1 MSRSISFPFRP
12 SGRGG
17 LPLTDETDVGGPL
30 RQAIV
35 ISLIGG
41 DTRHPWD
48 RAAELVAPG
57 GIYRTDREPDSAR
70 TIDKRFD
77 GLRRQGRARL
87 VDRPRVVS
95 ANGRKTVAFEY
106 VNLETGETVPFGPRA

>member
-1 MSRSISFPFRP
+1 MSRSIAFPFRP

-17 LPLTDETDVGGPL
+17 LPLTDEDDVGRPL

-48 RAAELVAPG
+48 RAAELVGPG
-57 GIYRTDREPDSAR
+57 GTYRTDREPDSGR
-70 TIDKRFD
+70 TIEKRFD

-87 VDRPRVVS
+87 VGRPRVVS
-95 ANGRKTVAFEY
+95 ANGRRTVAFEY
-106 VNLETGETVPFGPRA
+106 VDLETGDTVPVGPRS